1 MLDST
6 RQLTAVPGQT
16 RLPER
21 AATGPTPCVDA
32 PPMVDGAA
40 GVRGRWALALSGT
53 RLRRG
58 LGVVLVAGS
67 VGYLWW
73 LASALNTRV
82 WWLSVPFVAANAY
95 LVMLLLVSLANNWSR
110 SPLRTQGTRSSPADH
125 GDPPVVAVL
134 VPTWNEPAWMLGR
147 TVRSVLAQDWPH
159 GRLVLVVGDDG
170 DRPAIR
176 DLVRKLAAEFPTA
189 HLHYHLPP
197 VKGSSERRGDAKDG
211 NLNSMLD
218 RVRVEHPDIA
228 YVETRDAD
236 DLVGDRL
243 FLRHTVGLLG
253 RQPDVG
259 YVQTAKDALVS
270 TGDPF
275 GNRRTFFYRGIMLSR
290 DAGGAAFPCGS
301 GLVWRL
307 DALLAIGGFPTW
319 NLVEDL
325 YSGYLALQRGYRGR
339 YLPILGALAQ
349 TAPEDVP
356 NVYQQLG
363 TWALD
368 TLRIFFW
375 RPPWRTRLR
384 WRQRLHFVE
393 MGLFYLSAL
402 PTLAL
407 IVVPALCLLFD
418 VRALRV
424 DPLAHAVACW
434 AYTMLITAFTFVLG
448 NGTPWR
454 EMVRAKQIWVGL
466 TFVYARA
473 CVRAL
478 WYGPGRKPVYRVTRK
493 FRRPGIYLWQVAPH
507 LATLALLGAAL
518 SYHLWTHGAP
528 AAVDLSTLD
537 LGSIFW
543 VLLYGNILAAF
554 VRRSW
559 YGIRARP
566 VEVTD
571 GGGGTW
577 SVTGTGGPAA

>member
-1 MLDST
+1 MTHST
-6 RQLTAVPGQT
+6 TQPTATKARPRVA
-16 RLPER
+16 LP
-21 AATGPTPCVDA
+21 ATI
-32 PPMVDGAA
+32 DGAT

-53 RLRRG
+53 PFRRG

-67 VGYLWW
+67 VGYLGW
-73 LASALNTRV
+73 LASALNIRA
-82 WWLSVPFVAANAY
+82 WWVSVPFVAANAY
-95 LVMLLLVSLANNWSR
+95 LVVLLMVSLVNNWSR
-110 SPLRTQGTRSSPADH
+110 TPLRAIGVPPPDGYTD
-125 GDPPVVAVL
+125 DLPVVAVL
-134 VPTWNEPAWMLGR
+134 VPTWNEPAWMVGR
-147 TVRSVLAQDWPH
+147 TVRSVLGQDWPH
-159 GRLVLVVGDDG
+159 DRLVLLVGDDG

-176 DLVRKLAAEFPTA
+176 DLVRDLAAEFPTA
-189 HLHYHLPP
+189 RLYYHLPAA
-197 VKGSSERRGDAKDG
+197 KGSRERRGDAKDG

-218 RVRVEHPDIA
+218 RVRVEHPEVA
-228 YVETRDAD
+228 YIETRDAD
-236 DLVGDRL
+236 DLVGDHH
-243 FLRHTVGLLG
+243 FLRHTVGLLR

-270 TGDPF
+270 AGDPF

-307 DALLAIGGFPTW
+307 DSLLAIGGFPTW

-384 WRQRLHFVE
+384 WRQQLHFVE

-424 DPLAHAVACW
+424 DPLAHALVCW
-434 AYTMLITAFTFVLG
+434 AYTTLITGFTFVLG
-448 NGTPWR
+448 NGTPWQ
-454 EMVRAKQIWVGL
+454 EMVRAKQVWVGL

-473 CVRAL
+473 CVRAM
-478 WYGPGRKPVYRVTRK
+478 WYGPRRKPVYRVTRK
-493 FRRPGIYLWQVAPH
+493 FRRPGVYLWQVTPH
-507 LATLALLGAAL
+507 LATLVLLGAAL
-518 SYHLWTHGAP
+518 TYHLWTHGAP
-528 AAVDLSTLD
+528 TALDLSTLD
-537 LGSIFW
+537 LGSMFW
-543 VLLYGNILAAF
+543 VLLYGTVLAAF

-559 YGIRARP
+559 YGVRTRQP
-566 VEVTD
+566 EVAD
-571 GGGGTW
+571 GG
-577 SVTGTGGPAA
+577 